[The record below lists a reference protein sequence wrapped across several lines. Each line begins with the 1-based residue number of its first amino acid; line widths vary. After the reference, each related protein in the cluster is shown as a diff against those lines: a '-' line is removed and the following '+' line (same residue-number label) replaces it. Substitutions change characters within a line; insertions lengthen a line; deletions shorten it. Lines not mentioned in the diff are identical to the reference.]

1 MKALSGRQP
10 WWWAIMHAGKRVENR
25 VWNTSYRGPILLH
38 AAKGCTVDEYED
50 ALIWMENVGVI
61 DNIKSAPA
69 LKDMQRGG
77 IVGRARIMDV
87 LLPAVGR
94 IGPCGC
100 AHRLDVDAR
109 WHMHDQYGFV
119 LADVEALPFV
129 PWKGALGLFD
139 IPDDYMVSTSASPPL
154 RPLADETNERKGDG

>member
-10 WWWAIMHAGKRVENR
+10 GWWAILHAGKRVENR
-25 VWNTSYRGPILLH
+25 VWNTTYRGPILH

-50 ALIWMENVGVI
+50 ACVWMENAGVI
-61 DNIKSAPA
+61 RHVGEVPSLQA
-69 LKDMQRGG
+69 MQRGG
-77 IVGRARIMDV
+77 IVGRARIVDV

-119 LADVEALPFV
+119 LDDVEILPFV
-129 PWKGALGLFD
+129 QWKGALGLFD
-139 IPDDYMVSTSASPPL
+139 IPDDYTVRASAAPPL
-154 RPLADETNERKGDG
+154 RPREG